1 MALVDLLVKRKQAI
15 LDGWME
21 RVIDSY
27 PEQAGTRM
35 KRMKDPFQNPVGSN
49 LRLGLEMI
57 LDGVLAG
64 AAANDLAEGLDK
76 VARIRAIQDF
86 SPSEAIGFLLDLK
99 AIFREHAGKDGASD
113 EFAAL
118 DTAVDRMTLS
128 GFDQYMV
135 CREKLSE
142 IRINEIRNQSHLAL
156 RQFGILGREP
166 DPGLPFTAGC
176 DTERG
181 PQT

>member
-1 MALVDLLVKRKQAI
+1 MALVDLLVARKQGI
-15 LDGWME
+15 LDGWMQ

-27 PEQAGTRM
+27 PEQAGSRM
-35 KRMKDPFQNPVGSN
+35 KRVKDPFQNPVGSN
-49 LRLGLEMI
+49 LRAGLEMI
-57 LDGVLAG
+57 LDGILAG
-64 AAANDLAEGLDK
+64 AEPEDLAEGLDK
-76 VARIRAIQDF
+76 VARIRAIQDY

-99 AIFREHAGKDGASD
+99 VVFREQAGADGSAD
-113 EFAAL
+113 EFGAI
-118 DTAVDRMTLS
+118 DTAVDRMTLR
-128 GFDQYMV
+128 GFDQYMA
-135 CREKLSE
+135 CREKLFE